1 MAANEDSN
9 PASAPTPSSSVRCTR
24 ASSLPL
30 APIARIRPNSRARA
44 SRVALTAANS
54 TTSPAASV
62 KAKRNSTARTTWSST
77 RCTWPIEAE
86 MSTLVIFGNSRLS
99 RLSKPAVSGARNALM

>member
-1 MAANEDSN
+1 M
-9 PASAPTPSSSVRCTR
+9 
-24 ASSLPL
+24 
-30 APIARIRPNSRARA
+30 ARIRPNSLARA

-62 KAKRNSTARTTWSST
+62 KANRNSTARTTWSST

-86 MSTLVIFGNSRLS
+86 MSTLVMLGKSRLKW
-99 RLSKPAVSGARNALM
+99 LSKPGCSGARKALM